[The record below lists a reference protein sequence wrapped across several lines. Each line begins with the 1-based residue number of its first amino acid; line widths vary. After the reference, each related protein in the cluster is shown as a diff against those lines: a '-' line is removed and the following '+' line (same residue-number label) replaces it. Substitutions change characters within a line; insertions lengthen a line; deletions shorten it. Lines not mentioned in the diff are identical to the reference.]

1 MIGFVSLGSG
11 EFVRRGFEGCCS
23 IVLSRLL
30 LTPCWCFCS
39 LPCVDSSAPR
49 SRLQRCWYQFKWVW
63 LQLRASATNN
73 RGHQV
78 QIPKITAN
86 LWFKISY
93 ADLCHSGDSSSSGN
107 FGFVLYWP
115 FVVSILQKWFSVTFV
130 SLVLG
135 RMKILKS
142 AFIPWNNFDMSRKPW
157 KWININNIATKY
169 LVCDQ
174 RPLREMSLMCV
185 CKKCIF
191 DINFASESD
200 KYAEITFKVLYI
212 YNI

>member
-93 ADLCHSGDSSSSGN
+93 ADLCHSGDSSS
-107 FGFVLYWP
+107 VK
-115 FVVSILQKWFSVTFV
+115 KWKRWSLWVTIV
-130 SLVLG
+130 EWL
-135 RMKILKS
+135 
-142 AFIPWNNFDMSRKPW
+142 
-157 KWININNIATKY
+157 
-169 LVCDQ
+169 
-174 RPLREMSLMCV
+174 
-185 CKKCIF
+185 
-191 DINFASESD
+191 
-200 KYAEITFKVLYI
+200 EIVERRFKVWSKIDFSTYKLA
-212 YNI
+212 NNVHSHMPWLSVQCWNVLMVVKWVEQWKLSDCLMLDQDRDRAQQSKSHHSELE